1 MPAGER
7 RRSVSTEENKAIVR
21 RFVEE
26 VQNGGNID
34 AVDELCSPE
43 FVNHTAPPGVLPDC
57 EGVKMVTAMFRRVFP
72 DSYITVEDMVAEGD
86 KVATRK
92 AFRGTHRGE
101 FMGVPP
107 TGREV
112 SISLIEIVRV
122 VGGRVVEHWA
132 VGDNLGMMRQLGVP
146 AQSTRR
152 EPAQTKPTEGTGH
165 RLCELP
171 TRGGTGLLARNGSWV
186 DSSPED
192 SWCSKDLWR
201 ARWIGMSFET
211 CIVWPREQR
220 CGKIGQYGGW
230 GAVGEEGTS

>member
-34 AVDELCSPE
+34 AVDELCSSG
-43 FVNHTAPPGVLPDC
+43 FVNG
-57 EGVKMVTAMFRRVFP
+57 TAMFRRVFP
-72 DSYITVEDMVAEGD
+72 DSHFTIEDMVAEGD

-132 VGDNLGMMRQLGVP
+132 VGDNLGMMRQLGVIP
-146 AQSTRR
+146 GPEHPEGASPDQ
-152 EPAQTKPTEGTGH
+152 KPTEGTGH

-171 TRGGTGLLARNGSWV
+171 TRGGTGLLARSGSWV
-186 DSSPED
+186 VSSPED

-201 ARWIGMSFET
+201 AR
-211 CIVWPREQR
+211 
-220 CGKIGQYGGW
+220 
-230 GAVGEEGTS
+230 